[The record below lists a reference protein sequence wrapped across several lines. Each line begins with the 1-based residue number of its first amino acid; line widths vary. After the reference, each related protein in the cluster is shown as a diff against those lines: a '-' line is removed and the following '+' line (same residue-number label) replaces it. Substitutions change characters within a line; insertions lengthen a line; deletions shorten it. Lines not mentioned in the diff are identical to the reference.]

1 MKQERLESLLMTIDR
16 LGIVKIKHLQHIHKL
31 GSYRNACK
39 IINGLI
45 DYTHQKY
52 WNKEKIIYLNEK
64 GRKLIDSEHSVT
76 MSLNTEHYLLRNDIY
91 IHFNCPQDWVVE
103 YTIESVADAP
113 SRSDII
119 IQGVKPSNKK
129 KVITDAFFTRNG
141 YAYLI
146 EIDNKLNMAD
156 NRKKVQKYAE
166 VLPLVRKDFQS
177 VPVLHFFTTTENRRK
192 KLVAWLKENS
202 IRHEVNTFNKIDD
215 KIH

>member
-1 MKQERLESLLMTIDR
+1 MTIDR

-39 IINGLI
+39 IINALS

-52 WNKEKIIYLNEK
+52 WNKEKVIYLNEK

-91 IHFNCPQDWVVE
+91 IHFECPHDWN
-103 YTIESVADAP
+103 IEHTFETVTEAP
-113 SRSDII
+113 SRTDII
-119 IQGVKPSNKK
+119 IQGINPTNKK
-129 KVITDAFFTRNG
+129 RVVSDAYFTRNG

-156 NRKKVQKYAE
+156 NRKKVNSYAE
-166 VLPLVRKDFQS
+166 ILPLIRKDFNGA
-177 VPVLHFFTTTENRRK
+177 PILYFFTHTQDRK
-192 KLVAWLKENS
+192 KKLSAWLRERG
-202 IRHEVNTFNKIDD
+202 IRHEVLMYSEMNK
-215 KIH
+215 KTPTH